1 MELYPLKFQP
11 IFKETIWGGQRLET
25 KLNKNLEGRTNV
37 GESWEISGVE
47 NNLSVATNGPLAGND
62 LQELIEIYMGELV
75 GDKVFEKFGQEFPLL
90 IKFIDANDDLSIQV
104 HPDDFVAAE
113 RHHAFGKTE
122 MWYALDGGD
131 DTQLITGFK
140 ETVTSEV
147 FLEKLDSNTLP
158 EILNYETVRKGDVFF
173 VPAGRV
179 HAICKNNLV
188 AEIQQTSDVTYRV
201 YDYDRRD
208 KNGKGR
214 DLHLDLSLDVMDF
227 KKVEKPKTNYTLATN
242 APTELVSCQYFT
254 TNCIDATTTLI
265 RDYYKFD
272 SFVVFIGVE
281 GAYTIEYGSG
291 QTIELKTGETI
302 LLPASIPTVTLIP
315 QEAHSKLLE
324 IYIK

>member
-11 IFKETIWGGQRLET
+11 IFKETIWGGQKLAT
-25 KLNKNLEGRTNV
+25 KLNKNLEGKTNV

-47 NNLSVATNGPLAGND
+47 NNLSVVANGTLAGND
-62 LQELIEIYMGELV
+62 LQEMIEVYMGDLV
-75 GDKVFEKFGQEFPLL
+75 GDKVYEKFGQEFPLL

-104 HPDDFVAAE
+104 HPDDMIAAE

-131 DTQLITGFK
+131 DVQLITGFK
-140 ETVTSEV
+140 ETVTREL
-147 FLEKLDSNTLP
+147 FLEKLNANTLP
-158 EILNYETVRKGDVFF
+158 EILNYEKVQKGDVFF

-214 DLHLDLSLDVMDF
+214 DLHLDLSLDVMDY
-227 KKVEKPKTNYTLATN
+227 KKVENPKTTYTLQANT
-242 APTELVSCQYFT
+242 PTELVTCDYFT
-254 TNCIDATTTLI
+254 TNCIELNAKVL
-265 RDYYKFD
+265 RDYFKFD
-272 SFVVFIGVE
+272 SFVIFIGLE
-281 GAYTIEYGSG
+281 GTTNIQYDGETS
-291 QTIELKTGETI
+291 IELKTGETI
-302 LLPASIPTVTLIP
+302 LLPASIPTVVLVPHNET
-315 QEAHSKLLE
+315 SKLLE

>member
-1 MELYPLKFQP
+1 MVLYPLKFQP
-11 IFKETIWGGQRLET
+11 IFKETIWGGQKLAIM
-25 KLNKNLEGRTNV
+25 LNKNLEGKTNV
-37 GESWEISGVE
+37 GESWEISAVE
-47 NNLSVATNGPLAGND
+47 NNISVVENGSLAGND
-62 LQELIEIYMGELV
+62 LQEMIEIYMGELV
-75 GDKVFEKFGQEFPLL
+75 GDKVYEKFGQEFPLL

-104 HPDDFVAAE
+104 HPDDMVAAE

-131 DTQLITGFK
+131 DVQLITGFK
-140 ETVTSEV
+140 ETVTREL
-147 FLEKLDSNTLP
+147 FLEKLNANTLP
-158 EILNYETVRKGDVFF
+158 DILNYETVQKGDVFF

-188 AEIQQTSDVTYRV
+188 VEVQQTSDVTYRV

-227 KKVEKPKTNYTLATN
+227 KKVDTPKTAYTLVPNT
-242 APTELVSCQYFT
+242 PTELVSCNYFT
-254 TNCIDATTTLI
+254 TNCIELNTKIL

-272 SFVVFIGVE
+272 SFVIFIGLE
-281 GAYTIEYGSG
+281 GTTNIHYDGETS
-291 QTIELKTGETI
+291 IELKTGETI
-302 LLPASIPTVTLIP
+302 LLPASIPSVVLVPHNET
-315 QEAHSKLLE
+315 SKLLE

>member
-11 IFKETIWGGQRLET
+11 IFKETIWGGQKLAT
-25 KLNKNLEGRTNV
+25 KLNKNLEGKTNV

-47 NNLSVATNGPLAGND
+47 NNLSVVANGNLAGND
-62 LQELIEIYMGELV
+62 LQEMIEVYMGDLV
-75 GDKVFEKFGQEFPLL
+75 GDKVYEKFGQEFPLL

-104 HPDDFVAAE
+104 HPDDMMAAE

-131 DTQLITGFK
+131 DVQLITGFK
-140 ETVTSEV
+140 ETVTREL
-147 FLEKLDSNTLP
+147 FLEKLNANTLP
-158 EILNYETVRKGDVFF
+158 EILNYETVQKGDVFF

-188 AEIQQTSDVTYRV
+188 AEIQQTSDITYRV

-214 DLHLDLSLDVMDF
+214 DLHLDLSLDVMDYQ
-227 KKVEKPKTNYTLATN
+227 KVENPKTAYTLQANT
-242 APTELVSCQYFT
+242 PTELVTCDYFT
-254 TNCIDATTTLI
+254 TNCIELNAKVL
-265 RDYYKFD
+265 RDYFKLD
-272 SFVVFIGVE
+272 SFVIFIGLE
-281 GAYTIEYGSG
+281 GTTNIQYDGETS
-291 QTIELKTGETI
+291 IELKTGETI
-302 LLPASIPTVTLIP
+302 LLPASIPTVVLVPHNET
-315 QEAHSKLLE
+315 SKLLE